1 LAGCGYGWRCQQNS
15 DYQPVGLRFASL
27 PALSSLSQKRNLI
40 SLPVLSQKRN
50 LISLPVLMDKYTGF
64 DIDSK
69 KTVGVRLAGVWPDFL
84 AIDSSAK
91 GGLRNIIPALVQ
103 FCSAALAQALLAG

>member
-1 LAGCGYGWRCQQNS
+1 VSAKL
-15 DYQPVGLRFASL
+15 GLPTSRPAFCFLASL
-27 PALSSLSQKRNLI
+27 
-40 SLPVLSQKRN
+40 VLAQPKTKPNFFTS
-50 LISLPVLMDKYTGF
+50 PTGF